1 MVALFIGLG
10 ECVMIL
16 EQKKIGPN
24 ITVNLLKT
32 DKFKSNFVS
41 VNYIQPLCAKNA
53 SYNALI
59 PRVLKRGCAQYKDNE
74 ALAKRLEELYAS
86 DIFCKVSKCGEMQ
99 ILSFSADMLD
109 SSYAI
114 DSTDIS
120 SEVISLLMQIIT
132 TPLIENGM
140 FCEKYVSDEKQMLIH
155 SIKSK
160 INNKNKYALDRCKEL
175 MCSNEIYGISEI
187 GTVEGVDAITNE
199 ALYSQYLD
207 VISNSQVQI
216 FLVGNFD
223 LGSVI
228 NMFTPVVSKISEK
241 EINYKGTEIV
251 RHVDVVKTYVEDI
264 SAVQGKLSMG
274 FRTGVCLRDNDYF
287 AFPLFNE
294 LFGGSPIS
302 KLFMNVREKKSLC
315 YYCSS
320 RPDSV
325 KGIMIVAAGIKNEDK
340 QTAELEIMRQL
351 DEMKAGNISEEEFA
365 CAKKSLKNAYAAIYD
380 SPTALESWYLTRALN
395 FNTDSPEN
403 MSQRLDEITVD
414 DIVRL
419 SKKVQL
425 DTIYFMNGTGE
436 GGEEGDANE

>member
-1 MVALFIGLG
+1 
-10 ECVMIL
+10 MIL
-16 EQKKIGPN
+16 EQKKIGQN

-59 PRVLKRGCAQYKDNE
+59 PRILKRGCAQYKDNE

-86 DIFCKVSKCGEMQ
+86 DIFCSVSKSGDLQ
-99 ILSFSADMLD
+99 VLSFSADMLD
-109 SSYAI
+109 NSYAI
-114 DSTDIS
+114 DSTDILS
-120 SEVISLLMQIIT
+120 DVISLLVQIIT
-132 TPLIENGM
+132 TPLLQNGM
-140 FCEKYVSDEKQMLIH
+140 FLEKYVSDEKQMLIH

-160 INNKNKYALDRCKEL
+160 INNKNKYAIDRCKEL
-175 MCSNEIYGISEI
+175 MCSNEIYGISES
-187 GTVEGVDAITNE
+187 GTVEGVEAITGE
-199 ALYSQYLD
+199 ELYNQYLN
-207 VISNSQVQI
+207 VITNSQLQI

-223 LGSVI
+223 FDSAV
-228 NMFTPVVSKISEK
+228 NMLSPVTSKISES
-241 EINYKGTEIV
+241 EIKLPAFQDV
-251 RHVDVVKTYVEDI
+251 RHADVIKTYVEDI

-274 FRTGVCLRDNDYF
+274 FRTGVTMRDADYF

-315 YYCSS
+315 YYCST

-351 DEMKAGNISEEEFA
+351 DEMRAGNISEEEFA
-365 CAKKSLKNAYAAIYD
+365 CAKKSLKNAYTAIYD
-380 SPTALESWYLTRALN
+380 SPAALERWYLTRALN
-395 FNTDSPEN
+395 CNTDSPETA
-403 MSQRLDEITVD
+403 SARLDEISVD
-414 DIVRL
+414 DIVRIA
-419 SKKVQL
+419 KKVEL

-436 GGEEGDANE
+436 GVEEGEDNE